1 MGDGGRKRDGN
12 ERWWT
17 EQKWARVLS
26 SIASASLAEEPE
38 LPNLLA
44 ATSKFHLAIQLPQII
59 SMSMEDNAYSPST
72 VSSLDSCYVPHST
85 WMPNVEQLSQM
96 SLTPLSNS
104 GGKGFSTGLIPVRAQ
119 VEVVKASNG
128 ISCEESAGVSLAVPF
143 RINTTLKAENVSSSL
158 SQFYESVGA
167 GLSSSVNLP
176 QGFIQANVNDAASS
190 SENLHKAEHLAL
202 NTSLSLDACCSFEN
216 KNMATY
222 SSSGTVS
229 SVGVP
234 VNGNYTG
241 MNVLQSSF
249 TPRQC
254 IKPQPDIPIGAE
266 PVGSKMVGK
275 ASVSD
280 SSNNSFSPN
289 AMSSASCCECN
300 EAIGINA
307 PGTELSLAI
316 ASVVDNG
323 GHNTEGSHSSIS
335 SFNNTTQTVGS
346 GNIDKA
352 VTRKDEM
359 FLRLVQQVREL
370 EVQLQERRTWAHQK
384 ALQAA
389 CKFSKDMSELK
400 SLRLEHEE
408 ILCLKRDTQALEDNT
423 MKRLTE
429 MESALR
435 KAGAQVDKANASVR
449 KLETE
454 NAELRAEMEAA
465 KLSAAESNAKC
476 QEVAKREKKSSKKIQ
491 AWEKQKAKM
500 LDEIVKQKEQI
511 TQVQEQLATVK
522 IQQHDSEMRWRQ
534 EEKAKEDA
542 LALADA
548 EKWGREQLELVAKRK
563 EETWRQKA
571 DAEFQR
577 HRDDIQRLE
586 SELEQLRLAAVEVS
600 NLEFNSGGIS
610 LQHSDVNGLQN
621 LKETSSQLMQ
631 ELAELQDS
639 RDICRDRE
647 CVMCMSE
654 ESSVVFLPCAHQ
666 IVCAN
671 CNDLHQKQGMRDCP
685 SCRTMIQRRIHVLST
700 SIIQ

>member
-1 MGDGGRKRDGN
+1 M
-12 ERWWT
+12 
-17 EQKWARVLS
+17 A
-26 SIASASLAEEPE
+26 E
-38 LPNLLA
+38 LPSLLA
-44 ATSKFHLAIQLPQII
+44 ASSKWDLLADSPCLTSTRSHLIKNLKIQKRQ
-59 SMSMEDNAYSPST
+59 YS
-72 VSSLDSCYVPHST
+72 Y
-85 WMPNVEQLSQM
+85 PNHLRKQFSQM
-96 SLTPLSNS
+96 SLTQLTNN
-104 GGKGFSTGLIPVRAQ
+104 GGKGFSTGPHVPIRAQ

-128 ISCEESAGVSLAVPF
+128 VPYEESAGGSLAVPF
-143 RINTTLKAENVSSSL
+143 RINTTLNPENVSNSL

-167 GLSSSVNLP
+167 GLSNPVNLSQ
-176 QGFIQANVNDAASS
+176 QGFVQANVNAPGSDTASS
-190 SENLHKAEHLAL
+190 SGNVHL
-202 NTSLSLDACCSFEN
+202 NTSLSLDACCSPEN
-216 KNMATY
+216 KHAT
-222 SSSGTVS
+222 SHSLVGTVS
-229 SVGVP
+229 SVGAP

-241 MNVLQSSF
+241 MNVVHSSF
-249 TPRQC
+249 MPRQG
-254 IKPQPDIPIGAE
+254 IKPQPDISASVE
-266 PVGSKMVGK
+266 LDRSKMVGK
-275 ASVSD
+275 ASASD
-280 SSNNSFSPN
+280 SINNSFSH
-289 AMSSASCCECN
+289 SEITSASCCECN
-300 EAIGINA
+300 EAISLNA

-323 GHNTEGSHSSIS
+323 SPNTEDSHSFIS
-335 SFNNTTQTVGS
+335 SFNNAPQSIGS
-346 GNIDKA
+346 SNIDKA

-370 EVQLQERRTWAHQK
+370 EVQLQERRSWAHQK

-389 CKFSKDMSELK
+389 CKFTKDMSELK

-408 ILCLKRDTQALEDNT
+408 ILNLKKDTQALEDNT

-454 NAELRAEMEAA
+454 NAELKAEMEAA

-500 LDEIVKQKEQI
+500 LEEIMKQKQQI
-511 TQVQEQLATVK
+511 IQVQEQLATVK

-542 LALADA
+542 LAIADA
-548 EKWGREQLELVAKRK
+548 EKWAREQLELVAKRK

-571 DAEFQR
+571 DADFQR
-577 HRDDIQRLE
+577 HKDDIQRLE
-586 SELEQLRLAAVEVS
+586 SELEQLKVAAAEVS
-600 NLEFNSGGIS
+600 NIEYNSGGIS
-610 LQHSDVNGLQN
+610 LQNADANGLQN

-639 RDICRDRE
+639 RDMCRDRE

-666 IVCAN
+666 IVCVN
-671 CNDLHQKQGMRDCP
+671 CNDLHQKRGMRDCP
-685 SCRTMIQRRIHVLST
+685 SCRTMIQRRIQVSTALSM
-700 SIIQ
+700 